1 MVCDPHTD
9 DVIRWTPEGNSFLIT
24 SCDKLEHTVFSRYF
38 VSKKFSSFVRQL
50 NLYGF
55 HKTGPPEHWEFYHE
69 HFLRGQPSLLQH
81 IKRKKP
87 QSGPDGKKTAKAS
100 IDVKDDIAT
109 LKRERVILQEEVEL
123 LQKGQRALEF
133 QLSVVLNENA
143 DMLKEI
149 AQARQEQQAM
159 QGNVEQILSLLSV
172 MSGEPP
178 AKRPCYEKPASS
190 VSSGLHVKVPVRDE
204 HREWSLMNKTSEPT
218 PSVGSV
224 DYLDAAV
231 DAALRSPSSWD
242 VDSFISNLL
251 RV

>member
-1 MVCDPHTD
+1 MVCDPLTD

-38 VSKKFSSFVRQL
+38 TSKKFSSFVRQL

-69 HFLRGQPSLLQH
+69 HFLRGQPTLLQN
-81 IKRKKP
+81 IKRKKS
-87 QSGPDGKKTAKAS
+87 QTGPDGKKTAKAS
-100 IDVKDDIAT
+100 IDIKEDIAT
-109 LKRERVILQEEVEL
+109 LKRERGMLQEEVEL

-143 DMLKEI
+143 DMLKDI
-149 AQARQEQQAM
+149 AQARQEQHAM
-159 QGNVEQILSLLSV
+159 QGNVEQILSLLSA

-178 AKRPCYEKPASS
+178 AKRPRYEKPMTS
-190 VSSGLHVKVPVRDE
+190 VHLKVPPKDD
-204 HREWSLMNKTSEPT
+204 HHDWSMKIAEP
-218 PSVGSV
+218 PSSVGSI

-231 DAALRSPSSWD
+231 DAALRSPSSSWD
-242 VDSFISNLL
+242 VDTFITNLL